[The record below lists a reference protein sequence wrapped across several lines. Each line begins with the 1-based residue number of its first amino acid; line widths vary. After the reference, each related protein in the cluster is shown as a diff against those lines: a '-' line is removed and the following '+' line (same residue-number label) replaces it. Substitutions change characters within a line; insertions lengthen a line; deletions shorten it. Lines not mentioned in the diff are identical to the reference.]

1 MKSCFIHKRLPAF
14 TLPELMAGMIVSA
27 LVVAATFAAFHIV
40 QRQTELFRKN
50 AQEAAELSFFSS
62 RFAADFYREGKLLR
76 VSENEL
82 QFIREGSM
90 QDYRFAARY
99 VLRKDGDVTDTFF
112 VTADHLQCYA
122 QQKLLQENDAAD
134 EVRFSLRSETKQ
146 LSLTFAKPASAK
158 FLMDEEEKQL
168 HGH

>member
-1 MKSCFIHKRLPAF
+1 
-14 TLPELMAGMIVSA
+14 MIVSA

-40 QRQTELFRKN
+40 QRQSELLRKN

-76 VSENEL
+76 ISENEL
-82 QFIREGSM
+82 QFVREGSV
-90 QDYRFAARY
+90 QDYRFAAHY

-112 VTADHLQCYA
+112 VSAENLQCYT
-122 QQKLLQENDAAD
+122 QQKMLQENEAAD
-134 EVRFSLRSETKQ
+134 EVRFSLRSDTKQ
-146 LSLTFAKPASAK
+146 LPLVFAKPASAK
-158 FLMDEEEKQL
+158 FLMDEEEEQL